1 MAHIMSFQTENN
13 HATYIMNQ
21 THNKEEYSVALE
33 KARDVSSMIPN
44 DGQSHPTSVTQRA
57 TIKVKFQG
65 IKRPRSL
72 LNP

>member
-1 MAHIMSFQTENN
+1 
-13 HATYIMNQ
+13 MNQ
-21 THNKEEYSVALE
+21 THKKEEYSVALE